1 MRVSVFINDEA
12 GGETEAREVVRSI
25 QRYGHDIV
33 RLVGKDDRLERLLE
47 KDADAVVAGGGDG
60 TIARVA
66 KLMAGRAQPMAMLPL
81 GTANNIATNLGC
93 TAPVDELIRHWSQ
106 ARIGHIDLGRV
117 SGPFG
122 ERHFLESVGGG
133 LVAETIALMDARPM
147 SDALPPSWRIDRAI
161 DGYLDELAEA
171 EPQPW
176 SLIVDAAEVR
186 DDFLL
191 VEVLNIASI
200 GPRIVLSD
208 RADPSDGLLT
218 LVVARRD
225 DRQRLMH
232 YLHRRTA
239 GDEPPLSLP
248 SWTARE
254 VVVRSGHGRMHIDDE
269 VIDLVPESPVT
280 VSIEPGAVRVLLG
293 PASTCAARGRVSR
306 GRAVCPR

>member
-12 GGETEAREVVRSI
+12 GGETEAREVVRAI
-25 QRYGHDIV
+25 QRHGHEIV
-33 RLVGKDDRLERLLE
+33 RLLGKDDRLERLLE
-47 KDADAVVAGGGDG
+47 VDADAVVAGGGDG
-60 TIARVA
+60 TIASVA

-93 TAPVDELIRHWSQ
+93 TAPIDALISHWSK
-106 ARIGHIDLGRV
+106 APIRHIDLGRV

-147 SDALPPSWRIDRAI
+147 SDALPRSWRIDRAI
-161 DGYLDELAEA
+161 GGYLDELADA

-176 SLIVDAAEVR
+176 SLIIDGAEVR

-191 VEVLNIASI
+191 VEILNIASI

-208 RADPSDGLLT
+208 RADPADGQLT
-218 LVVARRD
+218 LVVARREE
-225 DRQRLMH
+225 RQRLTH
-232 YLHRRTA
+232 YLHRRAA

-248 SWTARE
+248 SWMAHE
-254 VVVRSGHGRMHIDDE
+254 VVVRSGRGRMHIDDE

-293 PASTCAARGRVSR
+293 PASPNASQRC
-306 GRAVCPR
+306 

>member
-1 MRVSVFINDEA
+1 MRVAVFINDEA
-12 GGETEAREVVRSI
+12 GGETEAREVVRAI
-25 QRYGHDIV
+25 ERHGHEIV
-33 RLVGKDDRLERLLE
+33 RLLGKGDRLERLLE

-81 GTANNIATNLGC
+81 GTANNIAANLGC
-93 TAPVDELIRHWSQ
+93 TAPVDALISHWSQ
-106 ARIGHIDLGRV
+106 AQIRHIDLGRV

-133 LVAETIALMDARPM
+133 LVAETIASMDARPM
-147 SDALPPSWRIDRAI
+147 SDALPPSWRIDRAL
-161 DGYLDELAEA
+161 DGCLDELANA

-176 SLIVDAAEVR
+176 SLIIDAVEVR

-191 VEVLNIASI
+191 VEILNIASI

-218 LVVARRD
+218 LVVARRE

-232 YLHRRTA
+232 HLHRRTA

-254 VVVRSGHGRMHIDDE
+254 VVVRSGRGRIHIDDE

-280 VSIEPGAVRVLLG
+280 VAIEPGAVRVLLG
-293 PASTCAARGRVSR
+293 PASA
-306 GRAVCPR
+306 

>member
-176 SLIVDAAEVR
+176 SLIVDTAEVR

-306 GRAVCPR
+306 GQAVCPR

>member
-93 TAPVDELIRHWSQ
+93 TAPVDALISHWSQ
-106 ARIGHIDLGRV
+106 ARSGHIDLGRV

-161 DGYLDELAEA
+161 DGYLDELADA

-176 SLIVDAAEVR
+176 S
-186 DDFLL
+186 
-191 VEVLNIASI
+191 
-200 GPRIVLSD
+200 
-208 RADPSDGLLT
+208 
-218 LVVARRD
+218 
-225 DRQRLMH
+225 RQRLVH

-293 PASTCAARGRVSR
+293 PPPPAR
-306 GRAVCPR
+306 RAVA